1 MPNRKSVG
9 LNHLELGQKL
19 RLSKNLKD
27 LYSTS
32 YKVDGPQQVR
42 NSGVQTSARS
52 IWEKSKQSIT
62 EVFDE
67 NTVLIQDEIA
77 WRMGNSP
84 SRANA

>member
-1 MPNRKSVG
+1 MKEHSTHNNSESKDYMSKDLRSSMPNRKSVG

-42 NSGVQTSARS
+42 NSGV
-52 IWEKSKQSIT
+52 
-62 EVFDE
+62 
-67 NTVLIQDEIA
+67 
-77 WRMGNSP
+77 
-84 SRANA
+84 